1 MYTRDTRGSSF
12 RPVKISRSITQ
23 EMENRVYHLL
33 DLRGC
38 HYSGMVSWPHFI
50 RVWKWHRWRNARKFH
65 TFATWPSKFSP
76 KFVYTYPTGD
86 TCRTF
91 VSLSSKRDHDTSL
104 PRRSRRKY
112 RFSFAPRIL
121 RPPRVFIPRYNG
133 TNKQTDGIKTSPDL
147 ISSTSS
153 FFFSLQFSREERR
166 RRGRSRGELLIA
178 MSVEK
183 SWGRASSCGLR
194 D

>member
-12 RPVKISRSITQ
+12 RPVKISRSITH

-50 RVWKWHRWRNARKFH
+50 RVWNWHRWRNARKFH

-104 PRRSRRKY
+104 PRSRRKY